1 MSQRSTPT
9 RSQRSPQPHTGKI
22 EIARVYDE
30 VGQDP
35 SRRILVD
42 RLWPRGLAKS
52 KAPFAV
58 WAKDVAPSTELR
70 KWYDHAEERFDEF
83 ARRFDLL
90 NSYSTTGVRPDCDFF
105 LWKITERFDEFARRY
120 HDELTRPPSLEA
132 LEVLREQIGGGDA
145 VLLTATKVLAYSHA
159 SELREVLARP

>member
-1 MSQRSTPT
+1 MSQRSSPAPS
-9 RSQRSPQPHTGKI
+9 RQPPQPHAGKI

-35 SRRILVD
+35 SRRFLVD
-42 RLWPRGLAKS
+42 RLWPRGIAKS
-52 KAPFAV
+52 GAPFST

-70 KWYDHAEERFDEF
+70 KWYGHAE
-83 ARRFDLL
+83 
-90 NSYSTTGVRPDCDFF
+90 
-105 LWKITERFDEFARRY
+105 ERFDEFARRY

-132 LEVLREQIGGGDA
+132 LDRLREQIDGGDA

-159 SELREVLARP
+159 SLLREVLAGP

>member
-83 ARRFDLL
+83 ARR
-90 NSYSTTGVRPDCDFF
+90 
-105 LWKITERFDEFARRY
+105 Y
-120 HDELTRPPSLEA
+120 HDELTRSPRLEA